1 MRGMATN
8 LRTPTEHELTQFR
21 KWRSIALFHMP
32 YMASILFSLRLIAAD
47 GLGTLAV
54 DKSMR
59 LYIDFPAVDAT
70 YTDDENGQN
79 LLHEA
84 SHIFADHAS
93 VRDEIGVTA
102 EQAMTFNVAADAA
115 INDDLVDAGLDSFAT
130 SGIMPSQF
138 GEPDHQTAQYYF
150 RSLIERIEDQKP
162 EEAEGG
168 DDTDESDSDSG
179 DTGTGQPG
187 DSSNGEGKQSDGDSD
202 EDDGQ
207 PQFVGCGSVSGGQ
220 PAPCELGDD
229 DDMGGAAKPATKA
242 ERERIQAVTAKDVEQ
257 YVANNGIGSVPG
269 TLVETARAVFAE
281 KAVPW
286 QKELGMLV
294 RRSARRASG
303 EGVTDHRKRDRRN
316 HRLTIMNTETGTSR
330 RIILP
335 GQSTQTPSIHVIRDT
350 SYSMSDD
357 ELFAA
362 GREIAAI
369 SKSLRIK
376 NEDLRVSDCDVG
388 LGVEFGYSSLAS
400 LDQVHGRGGTNM
412 EEALVEL
419 FDRYDKDHRPLP
431 SAVITL
437 TDGFTP
443 WPDEPIVKG
452 VPVIACIIDSAV
464 GAAIGMTPG
473 TPPAWMHS
481 INVSSETAHRMS
493 A

>member
-1 MRGMATN
+1 MAKN
-8 LRTPTEHELTQFR
+8 LRTPTEHELTQFS

-32 YMASILFSLRLIAAD
+32 YMASILFSLRLVSAD

-54 DKSMR
+54 DKNMR
-59 LYIDFPAVDAT
+59 LYIDFPAVEAD

-102 EQAMTFNVAADAA
+102 DQAMTFNVAADAA
-115 INDDLVDAGLDSFAT
+115 INDDLVAGGLDSFAT

-138 GEPDHQTAQYYF
+138 GEPDHQSAQYYF
-150 RSLIERIEDQKP
+150 RSLMSRIEDQKP

-168 DDTDESDSDSG
+168 DDTDDADSDSG
-179 DTGTGQPG
+179 TSGSGQPG
-187 DSSNGEGKQSDGDSD
+187 DSSNGEGEQSDGDRDD
-202 EDDGQ
+202 EAGQ
-207 PQFVGCGSVSGGQ
+207 PKFVGCGSVSGGQ
-220 PAPCELGDD
+220 PAPCELGED
-229 DDMGGAAKPATKA
+229 DDMDGSAKPATKA

-269 TLVETARAVFAE
+269 TLVEAARAVFAQ

-294 RRSARRASG
+294 RRSTRRTSG

-316 HRLTIMNTETGTSR
+316 HRLTIMNTATGTSR

-376 NEDLRVSDCDVG
+376 NDDLRVSDCDVG

-400 LDQVHGRGGTNM
+400 LDQIHGRGGTDM

-419 FDRYDKDHRPLP
+419 FDRYDKSNRPLP

-464 GAAIGMTPG
+464 GTAIGMTPD
-473 TPPAWMHS
+473 TPPAWIHS
-481 INVSSETAHRMS
+481 INVVSETAHRTT

>member
-1 MRGMATN
+1 MAKN

-32 YMASILFSLRLIAAD
+32 YMASILFSLRLVAAD

-54 DKSMR
+54 DKNMR
-59 LYIDFPAVDAT
+59 LYIDFPAVEAD

-102 EQAMTFNVAADAA
+102 DQAMTFNVAADAA

-150 RSLIERIEDQKP
+150 RSLMERIEDQKP

-187 DSSNGEGKQSDGDSD
+187 DSTNGEGEQSDGDRDD
-202 EDDGQ
+202 EAGQ

-220 PAPCELGDD
+220 PAPCELSED
-229 DDMGGAAKPATKA
+229 DDMGGSAKPATKA

-281 KAVPW
+281 RAVPW

-400 LDQVHGRGGTNM
+400 LDEIHGRGGTDM

-419 FDRYDKDHRPLP
+419 FDRYDKGHRSLP

-464 GAAIGMTPG
+464 GTVIGMTPD
-473 TPPAWMHS
+473 TPPAWIHS
-481 INVSSETAHRMS
+481 INVTSETAHRAS
-493 A
+493 T